1 MEDVIVTEPPGA
13 ENGISKDKI
22 NELRRYRKEQKY

>member
-13 ENGISKDKI
+13 ENRISKDKM
-22 NELRRYRKEQKY
+22 NKLRNYRKEQKY